1 MTAPRADADTTVVP
15 TTSAAADD
23 VDARLRLLSLRENEY
38 GFDPFG
44 ASRRDLRQAINLS
57 RFFYRHYFR
66 TECHGAEHIPPTG
79 RVLFIGNHSGQLP
92 FDGVMIGAAA
102 FLEPA
107 VPRLLR
113 AMVEH
118 FVPSVPFA
126 SYVFGRWGQI
136 VGTPENCA
144 RLLAADEAV
153 LVFPEGA
160 RGISK
165 PFTKRYQLQPFGLG
179 FMRLALEFGVPI
191 VPVAVIGAEEQAP
204 AVNFKRLARMIGAPS
219 LPIVPYPPFVPL
231 LPLPT
236 KYRLYFGAPMTFA
249 GDHDDDD
256 HALSE
261 MAEQVRARIQ
271 GMVDVGRKERRH
283 VFW

>member
-1 MTAPRADADTTVVP
+1 M
-15 TTSAAADD
+15 
-23 VDARLRLLSLRENEY
+23 DARLAALALHENEY

-44 ASRRDLRQAINLS
+44 ASRQGLRHAIQIS
-57 RFFYRHYFR
+57 KFFYRHYFR
-66 TECHGAEHIPPTG
+66 AEAHGVENIPARG
-79 RVLFIGNHSGQLP
+79 RVLLIGNHSGQLP
-92 FDGVMIGAAA
+92 FDGVMIGAAT

-118 FVPSVPFA
+118 YVPSVPFA
-126 SYVFGRWGQI
+126 SYLFGRWGQI
-136 VGTPENCA
+136 IGTPENCA

-179 FMRLALEFGVPI
+179 FMRLALEHHVPI

-204 AVNFKRLARMIGAPS
+204 AVNFKRLARLIGAPS

-236 KYRLYFGAPMTFA
+236 KYRLYFGEPMTFA
-249 GDHDDDD
+249 GDPDDDD
-256 HALSE
+256 DALTAMTE
-261 MAEQVRARIQ
+261 TVRTRIQ